1 MKVARWERASKRLIM
16 GFKRAAP
23 PPPPPASYYDSLMG
37 FMGLD
42 SPPPATLIDD
52 VKNCVAS
59 YGALE
64 ERLRAAARPG
74 VVGVGHRGGRA

>member
-1 MKVARWERASKRLIM
+1 MFGEAERAGHRRGERVAADAVNLRAVKTARVKGSRAHKRLIM

-52 VKNCVAS
+52 VKN
-59 YGALE
+59 
-64 ERLRAAARPG
+64 
-74 VVGVGHRGGRA
+74 